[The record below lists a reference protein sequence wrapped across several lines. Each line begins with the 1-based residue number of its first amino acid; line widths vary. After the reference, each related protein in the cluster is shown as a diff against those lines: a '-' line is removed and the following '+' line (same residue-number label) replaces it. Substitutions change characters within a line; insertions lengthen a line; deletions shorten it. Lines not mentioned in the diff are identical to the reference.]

1 MSVTSM
7 LFKAARLSAT
17 ARAARRGPTAFG
29 KRMVRRQIG
38 RAWGR
43 SGIPRWPR

>member
-1 MSVTSM
+1 MSLTSL
-7 LFKAARLSAT
+7 LFKAARLAATGRAIRRGPSAT
-17 ARAARRGPTAFG
+17 A
-29 KRMVRRQIG
+29 KRLIRRQIG